1 MIIEGNFNV
10 GGRIFNRKLLISEW
24 MYSAAA
30 VGLIRFFRWNN
41 WNDRYEI
48 EEMNLYY
55 NIEDIIPNKEITDA
69 YEADKAY
76 LAFAE
81 YRFPMHHIE
90 LKRLMNKENLCDED
104 IKLIN
109 SKLSANVSMKSVFKG
124 IRFNGNNKHEIINL
138 IDNNRWY
145 LIAETFKNL
154 LSGYRKFLNYSRYR
168 SESSDG
174 SRIWGFYVDKTRKT
188 NAMGFSM
195 NKHSRNREDAV
206 EFDYIPF
213 AFSKGRES
221 IFINNNY
228 KIEYLISN
236 NDMFEELLRKHAED
250 GNEWNRLLYNYAHGS
265 TFLRHDVELIRIKS
279 EAEAYETII
288 LHKSAIDIFTAIS
301 DKCRRNGYEIDK
313 ILRRKVK
320 VNENFY
326 ISISDELTYNLI
338 NGLKLDSLIERLL
351 KIEYHN
357 KQESSE
363 NSLIKGLVEFNEII
377 YRSKKGGNIMENR
390 FAASRA
396 AAKQVVGYF
405 VSRDQTNKIRA
416 YRQKLASTLVANDQS
431 RFLDVML
438 QLSSYTEIAF
448 PFMHEVIADFD
459 GNRNLAYDFVNELML
474 SNNSNLKK
482 TDETGIN

>member
-124 IRFNGNNKHEIINL
+124 IRFNGNNKHEITNL

-168 SESSDG
+168 SESSDV

-250 GNEWNRLLYNYAHGS
+250 GNEWNRLLYNYVHGS

-301 DKCRRNGYEIDK
+301 DKCRRNGYEIDR

-320 VNENFY
+320 VNENLY

-363 NSLIKGLVEFNEII
+363 NSLIKGLIEFNEII